1 MMARMHAGRVAALV
15 AVGVL
20 VSASPAGATTVLA
33 NQQDP
38 WFYWIAPI
46 LAVVAVLSIVGLTL
60 GYSRKALFPKY
71 RGRKV
76 RDGPRPRRPARPG
89 RRRRTRSTGRSRR

>member
-1 MMARMHAGRVAALV
+1 MMAGVHAGRVAALV

-20 VSASPAGATTVLA
+20 ASASPAGATTVLA
-33 NQQDP
+33 NQQYP

-46 LAVVAVLSIVGLTL
+46 LAIGAVLMIFALWG
-60 GYSRKALFPKY
+60 GYIRKILIPKY

-76 RDGPRPRRPARPG
+76 RD
-89 RRRRTRSTGRSRR
+89 